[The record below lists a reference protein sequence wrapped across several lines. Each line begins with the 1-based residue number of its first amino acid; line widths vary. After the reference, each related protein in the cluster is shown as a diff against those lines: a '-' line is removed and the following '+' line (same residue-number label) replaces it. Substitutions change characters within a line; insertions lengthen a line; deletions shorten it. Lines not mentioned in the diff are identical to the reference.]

1 MDVVTFVL
9 SCAALQ
15 VRFFYVVDEVDIY
28 KGFYSKS
35 NKMHN
40 VSNLFY
46 CGTTLHMFRT
56 VSPSI
61 ISSLRLYIQHQL

>member
-46 CGTTLHMFRT
+46 LGQNK
-56 VSPSI
+56 I
-61 ISSLRLYIQHQL
+61 NLR